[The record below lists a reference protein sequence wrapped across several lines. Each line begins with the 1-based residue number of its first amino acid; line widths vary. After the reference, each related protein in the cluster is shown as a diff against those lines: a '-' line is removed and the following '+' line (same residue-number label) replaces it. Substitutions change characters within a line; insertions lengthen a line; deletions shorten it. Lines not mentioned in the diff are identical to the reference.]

1 MTWASAPLES
11 VKNSGRYSLVGG
23 PFGSEL
29 TTRDYVA
36 EGVPVIRGNNLAGQS
51 KFVDDDFVF
60 VSEQK
65 AASLHSNMA
74 YPGDLVFT
82 QRGTLGQV
90 GLIPKDARFSRY
102 VVSQSQMKLTV
113 DEEKAVPLFIYYNFR
128 LPSTIQRILNR
139 VSSSGVPH
147 INLSALKAFEVP
159 LPPPSIQKSIV
170 DIAEKYDALIENNRR
185 RIHLLEDSARLL
197 YREWF
202 VHFRFPGHEH
212 TKVIDGVP
220 ERWKRTLFVDIIDIN
235 PATSIEKNKVVTHVP
250 MAALSTVGMSVA
262 FELVEKRSKST
273 TVHFRN
279 GDTLFARI
287 TPCLENGKTAYVN
300 FLQEGETACGS
311 TEFIVLRGKRV
322 SSFFVYCL
330 ARTDQLRGIAIK
342 SMIGSSGRQ
351 RVQESCFT
359 EFIVP
364 MPPRD
369 LLVSFDEFAAP
380 AFRQIQQ
387 LTAAN
392 DRLYRARDLLLPRLM
407 SGEVEI

>member
-1 MTWASAPLES
+1 MTWASAPLDS
-11 VKNSGRYSLVGG
+11 VKSGDRYSFVGG

-128 LPSTIQRILNR
+128 LPSTIQKILNR

-147 INLSALKAFEVP
+147 INLSTLKAFEVP
-159 LPPPSIQKSIV
+159 LPPPTIQKSIV

-185 RIHLLEDSARLL
+185 RIHLLEDAARLF

-212 TKVIDGVP
+212 TKIIDGVP
-220 ERWKRTLFVDIIDIN
+220 DGWQRTPFGNAVEFLSRGITPTYDDEATGIVINQKCIRNGRLDLSLARRQSRAVPEPKLVRRGDVLINSTGEGTLGRVAQVGQEIAACTVD
-235 PATSIEKNKVVTHVP
+235 SHVTIARPKPGVGP
-250 MAALSTVGMSVA
+250 YYFGMSLKLLEGYISGLGRGA
-262 FELVEKRSKST
+262 TNQTELSRNSIAELKLIQPSREFLKEYEERACTIETEISVLSAQNEKLGT
-273 TVHFRN
+273 
-279 GDTLFARI
+279 
-287 TPCLENGKTAYVN
+287 
-300 FLQEGETACGS
+300 
-311 TEFIVLRGKRV
+311 
-322 SSFFVYCL
+322 
-330 ARTDQLRGIAIK
+330 
-342 SMIGSSGRQ
+342 
-351 RVQESCFT
+351 
-359 EFIVP
+359 
-364 MPPRD
+364 
-369 LLVSFDEFAAP
+369 
-380 AFRQIQQ
+380 
-387 LTAAN
+387 
-392 DRLYRARDLLLPRLM
+392 ARDLLLPKMM
-407 SGEVEI
+407 SGEVEV